1 MEHKKE
7 KKKYNNYK
15 YLDEDIIQKACMGEG
30 VEQCAVIARYMNYA
44 NKCFR
49 TIASK
54 VFGLSPDGI
63 PMEDIMQ
70 VVWMKYIRIITMEF
84 TNF

>member
-1 MEHKKE
+1 MHKKE
-7 KKKYNNYK
+7 KKKYSNYK
-15 YLDEDIIQKACMGEG
+15 YLDEDIIQKACRGEG
-30 VEQCAVIARYMNYA
+30 VEQGAVIARYKNYA
-44 NKCFR
+44 YKCFR
-49 TIASK
+49 TIARK
-54 VFGLSPDGI
+54 VFGLSPEGI